1 MTDQPVIRCPVCQ
14 FDYSHIRAVFTR
26 LGTDEGR
33 HPYPGTVAR
42 ERTEHSERRAALVI
56 VLDGECGHT
65 WELVI
70 QQHKGN
76 NYVETRVLPSS
87 AAPQK

>member
-1 MTDQPVIRCPVCQ
+1 MSYCPASPGSGPMRGVTRTPEPWPVR
-14 FDYSHIRAVFTR
+14 
-26 LGTDEGR
+26 
-33 HPYPGTVAR
+33 
-42 ERTEHSERRAALVI
+42 RTEHSERRAALVI
-56 VLDGECGHT
+56 VLDGECGHA